1 MIAESFIH
9 EEIAGSYRKRL
20 GQCTLNVVKFFYFLL
35 FWGASRLRGGNCC
48 VLADFIK
55 SAWNSS
61 LTKIDSN

>member
-9 EEIAGSYRKRL
+9 EEIAGCYRQRL
-20 GQCTLNVVKFFYFLL
+20 GQCTLNVVNFFYCRL
-35 FWGASRLRGGNCC
+35 FWGASRLRAGNCC
-48 VLADFIK
+48 VLADFIR